1 MYNEEGEVGTVIENA
16 YSLKIVAFIAKFDQF
31 YYENETNTIER
42 MELSPSYT
50 IEPTIVGGGE
60 NIKYT
65 LIECRRVTKKH

>member
-50 IEPTIVGGGE
+50 V
-60 NIKYT
+60 
-65 LIECRRVTKKH
+65 CVC